1 MNIFTIDLQNVIIKR
16 KKGENMKK
24 ILSLI
29 LCAILI
35 NTSILA
41 FAADDVAVEHLFL
54 PKKLAKK
61 TPTNVVNKSD
71 TLVSV
76 LEYNTMQLTFAE
88 NFSSKT
94 AKVGDEITFL
104 LENGAYTNEGTEVLP
119 PSSKV
124 IAKISQIEK
133 PKAFNRSGKVH
144 LDFKYVELPDGTQIP
159 IKAKLFSKKDFLY
172 RGKLN
177 AIGKGVGSTL
187 GGMAIGTAAGCGIGI
202 AAGAVIVGGFAIGM
216 PVGFAVGGA
225 IGLIAPGLNYK
236 AKAGD
241 KVNIQLLDDL
251 NIQK

>member
-1 MNIFTIDLQNVIIKR
+1 
-16 KKGENMKK
+16 MKK
-24 ILSLI
+24 ILALMLCIMFVNTTSLV
-29 LCAILI
+29 
-35 NTSILA
+35 
-41 FAADDVAVEHLFL
+41 FATDATTTEHLKL

-61 TPTNVVNKSD
+61 APTNIVNTSD

-76 LEYNTMQLTFAE
+76 LEYNTLQMTFAE
-88 NFSSKT
+88 DFTSKT
-94 AKVGDEITFL
+94 AKVGDTIPFL
-104 LENGAYTNEGTEVLP
+104 LKNGAYTNEGTEILP
-119 PSSKV
+119 PSSKI
-124 IAKISQIEK
+124 IAEISNIEK

-159 IKAKLFSKKDFLY
+159 IEAKLFGKKDFLY

-216 PVGFAVGGA
+216 PIGFAVGGI
-225 IGLIAPGLNYK
+225 IGLVTPGLNYK

-241 KVNIQLLDDL
+241 QVNIQLLEDL

>member
-1 MNIFTIDLQNVIIKR
+1 
-16 KKGENMKK
+16 MKK

-29 LCAILI
+29 LCAMII
-35 NTSILA
+35 NLTSVA
-41 FAADDVAVEHLFL
+41 FAVNEVTTEHMKL

-61 TPTNVVNKSD
+61 TPTNIVNTSD
-71 TLVSV
+71 VLVSV
-76 LEYNTMQLTFAE
+76 LEYNTMQLTFAQDF
-88 NFSSKT
+88 NSKT
-94 AKVGDEITFL
+94 AQVGDEIPFL
-104 LENGAYTNEGTEVLP
+104 LENGAYTNEGTEILP
-119 PSSKV
+119 PSTKV
-124 IAKISQIEK
+124 VAKISQIEK

-159 IKAKLFSKKDFLY
+159 IEAKLFSKKDFLY

-216 PVGFAVGGA
+216 PVGFAVGAA
-225 IGLIAPGLNYK
+225 IGLMTPGLNYK

>member
-1 MNIFTIDLQNVIIKR
+1 MMLN
-16 KKGENMKK
+16 
-24 ILSLI
+24 
-29 LCAILI
+29 A
-35 NTSILA
+35 TSIA
-41 FAADDVAVEHLFL
+41 FAADSVKTEHLKL

-61 TPTNVVNKSD
+61 SPTTIVNTSD
-71 TLVSV
+71 VLVSV

-88 NFSSKT
+88 DFTSKT
-94 AKVGDEITFL
+94 AKVGDEIPFL
-104 LENGAYTNEGTEVLP
+104 LEQGAYTNEGTEILP

-124 IAKISQIEK
+124 IAKISGIDR
-133 PKAFNRSGKVH
+133 PKSFNRSGKVY

-159 IKAKLFSKKDFLY
+159 LEAKLFSKKDFLY

-177 AIGKGVGSTL
+177 AMGKGLGSTL

-225 IGLIAPGLNYK
+225 IGLLTPGLNYR

-241 KVNIQLLDDL
+241 KVNIQLLEDL